1 MLLLPLG
8 RVQQH
13 TSGITNTQ
21 RGVFQ
26 QSCVIKLRIIK
37 MQSWSIDL
45 KKRNEIGDLED
56 KYSKVINRNCSSKDS
71 KFSFE

>member
-8 RVQQH
+8 GVHQH

-45 KKRNEIGDLED
+45 KKRN
-56 KYSKVINRNCSSKDS
+56 YKDS
-71 KFSFE
+71 VHNLPNILLSSNY